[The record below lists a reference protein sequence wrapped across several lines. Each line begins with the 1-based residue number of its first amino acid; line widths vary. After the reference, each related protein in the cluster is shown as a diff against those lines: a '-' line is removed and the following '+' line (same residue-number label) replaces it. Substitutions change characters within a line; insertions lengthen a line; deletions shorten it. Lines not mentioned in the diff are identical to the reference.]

1 MDLSIKKLLKRYD
14 VKIEYTNE
22 VEFTARLF
30 NTPKG
35 MVIIMRSG
43 MPEEMEN
50 QVVLH
55 EIGHIKNDGCQSYQD
70 WRSRIVMEKDANEYM
85 LDKVVGDY
93 IDSCDPIEL
102 NSIDFLEHH
111 NLSQSLDHAVRNLI
125 RKNCPNSD
133 DVKSCIYWE

>member
-1 MDLSIKKLLKRYD
+1 MDLSIKRLLKRYGI
-14 VKIEYTNE
+14 KIEYTNE

-35 MVIIMRSG
+35 MVIIMHSG
-43 MPEEMEN
+43 MPDEMES

-55 EIGHIKNDGCQSYQD
+55 EIGHIKNDGYQSYQD

-93 IDSCDPIEL
+93 IDSCDPNEL
-102 NSIDFLEHH
+102 NSIDFLERH
-111 NLSQSLDHAVRNLI
+111 NLSQSLDYTVRNLI
-125 RKNCPNSD
+125 RENCPNSD
-133 DVKSCIYWE
+133 DVKS

>member
-1 MDLSIKKLLKRYD
+1 MDLSIKKLLKRYNIK
-14 VKIEYTNE
+14 VEYTSE
-22 VEFTARLF
+22 VEFYARLF

-43 MPEEMEN
+43 MPDEMEN

-70 WRSRIVMEKDANEYM
+70 CRSRIVMEKNANEYM
-85 LDKVVGDY
+85 LGKVVGDY
-93 IDSCDPIEL
+93 INSCDPSEL
-102 NSIDFLEHH
+102 NSIDFLERH
-111 NLSQSLDHAVRNLI
+111 NLSQSLDYTVRNLI

-133 DVKSCIYWE
+133 DVKNYH

>member
-1 MDLSIKKLLKRYD
+1 MDLSIKRLLNRYNIK
-14 VKIEYTNE
+14 VKYTNE

-35 MVIIMRSG
+35 MVIIMHSG
-43 MPEEMEN
+43 MSDEMEN

-85 LDKVVGDY
+85 LGKVVGDY
-93 IDSCDPIEL
+93 INSCDPSEL
-102 NSIDFLEHH
+102 NSIDFLKRH
-111 NLSQSLDHAVRNLI
+111 NLSQSLDYTVRNLI
-125 RKNCPNSD
+125 RENCPNFGNI
-133 DVKSCIYWE
+133 KN

>member
-1 MDLSIKKLLKRYD
+1 MDLSIKRLLDRY
-14 VKIEYTNE
+14 KIKVEYTKE
-22 VEFTARLF
+22 VEFTAQLF
-30 NTPKG
+30 KTPKG

-43 MPEEMEN
+43 MPDEMEN
-50 QVVLH
+50 QVILH

-93 IDSCDPIEL
+93 IDSCDPNEL

-125 RKNCPNSD
+125 RENCPNSD
-133 DVKSCIYWE
+133 DVKS

>member
-35 MVIIMRSG
+35 IVIIMRSG
-43 MPEEMEN
+43 MPDEMEN
-50 QVVLH
+50 QVILH

-70 WRSRIVMEKDANEYM
+70 CRSRIVMEKDANEYM
-85 LDKVVGDY
+85 LDKVVCDY
-93 IDSCDPIEL
+93 IDSCGPIEL

-125 RKNCPNSD
+125 RKKLS
-133 DVKSCIYWE
+133 KF

>member
-35 MVIIMRSG
+35 IVIIMHSG
-43 MPEEMEN
+43 MPDEMEN
-50 QVVLH
+50 QVILH
-55 EIGHIKNDGCQSYQD
+55 EIGHIENDGCQSYQD

-85 LDKVVGDY
+85 LDKVVVDY

-125 RKNCPNSD
+125 RKNCPNSED
-133 DVKSCIYWE
+133 IKS

>member
-1 MDLSIKKLLKRYD
+1 MDLSIKRLLNRYNIK
-14 VKIEYTNE
+14 VEYTNE

-43 MPEEMEN
+43 MPNEMEN
-50 QVVLH
+50 QVILH

-93 IDSCDPIEL
+93 INSCDPSEL
-102 NSIDFLEHH
+102 NSIDFLERH
-111 NLSQSLDHAVRNLI
+111 NLSQSLDYTVRNLI
-125 RKNCPNSD
+125 RENYSNFGNIKN
-133 DVKSCIYWE
+133 

>member
-1 MDLSIKKLLKRYD
+1 MDLSIKRLLKRYGI
-14 VKIEYTNE
+14 KIEYTNE

-35 MVIIMRSG
+35 MVIIMHSG
-43 MPEEMEN
+43 MPDEMEN

-55 EIGHIKNDGCQSYQD
+55 EIGHIKNDGYQSYQD

-93 IDSCDPIEL
+93 IDSCDPNEL
-102 NSIDFLEHH
+102 NSIDFLERH
-111 NLSQSLDHAVRNLI
+111 NLSRSLDYTVRNLI
-125 RKNCPNSD
+125 RENCPNSND
-133 DVKSCIYWE
+133 IKS

>member
-35 MVIIMRSG
+35 IVIIMHSG
-43 MPEEMEN
+43 MPDEMEN
-50 QVVLH
+50 QVILH
-55 EIGHIKNDGCQSYQD
+55 EIGHIENDGCQSYQD

-85 LDKVVGDY
+85 LDKVVVDY

-111 NLSQSLDHAVRNLI
+111 NLSQSLDYAVRNLI

-133 DVKSCIYWE
+133 DVKS